1 MEQIAVVKSVLNN
14 GMAEIAIERDTAC
27 GAAHSCADCNGCEK
41 MMTRTSNVVT
51 AYNSVQ
57 AGKGD
62 IVRVRSENANFFKT
76 AAIVYVVPLV
86 LAVLGLAVAANLP
99 FGGEGLQVLLCFVG
113 FALGVPIAIAWDRH
127 MKRTNGLKFFII
139 EVKKACSGM

>member
-1 MEQIAVVKSVLNN
+1 MEQIAVVKSILKN

-41 MMTRTSNVVT
+41 MMTKTSNVVV
-51 AYNSVQ
+51 AYNSVE
-57 AGKGD
+57 ANKGD
-62 IVRVRSENANFFKT
+62 VVRVRSENANFFKT

-86 LAVLGLAVAANLP
+86 LAVLGLVVASFLP
-99 FGGEGLQVLLCFVG
+99 FGGEGMQVLLCFVG
-113 FALGVPIAIAWDRH
+113 LALGVPIAMVWDRH